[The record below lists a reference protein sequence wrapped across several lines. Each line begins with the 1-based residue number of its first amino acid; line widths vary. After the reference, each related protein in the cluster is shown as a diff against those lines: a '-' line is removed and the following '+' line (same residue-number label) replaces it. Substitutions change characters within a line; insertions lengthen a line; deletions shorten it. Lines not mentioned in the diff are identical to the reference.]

1 MYYLVLFSGGFLIGL
16 VVAIPVG
23 PVNLI
28 CIRRTLSYGA
38 ISGFLSGLGGA
49 LGDAI
54 FASITAFGLTA
65 ISQLIE
71 GYSRPLQL
79 LGGVMLLGF
88 GLTVFQTDVSV
99 LRDAEGAP
107 VRGKPPSP
115 LRMMLST
122 FALTIANPATL
133 FGFTALFAGFG
144 SLAGERTTFL
154 ETGITVLGVLAG
166 STSWWFMLTTF
177 VGIFHGHID
186 TGVMRTINH
195 VFGVLVSASG
205 AFVLGNLV
213 FGMMT

>member
-1 MYYLVLFSGGFLIGL
+1 MYHLFLFSGGFLIGL
-16 VVAIPVG
+16 VVAIPIG

-28 CIRRTLSYGA
+28 CIRRTLSYGTL
-38 ISGFLSGLGGA
+38 SGFVSGLGGA
-49 LGDAI
+49 LGDGV
-54 FASITAFGLTA
+54 FAAVTAFGLTA

-99 LRDAEGAP
+99 LRDAEGAL
-107 VRGKPPSP
+107 VRGRPPSP

-144 SLAGERTTFL
+144 SLAGEGTTYM
-154 ETGITVLGVLAG
+154 EAGVTVLGVIAG

-205 AFVLGNLV
+205 AVVLGNLV
-213 FGMMT
+213 WGMA

>member
-1 MYYLVLFSGGFLIGL
+1 MYYLFLFSGGFIIGL
-16 VVAIPVG
+16 VVAVPIG

-28 CIRRTLSYGA
+28 CIRRTLSYGTLG
-38 ISGFLSGLGGA
+38 GFLSGLGGA
-49 LGDAI
+49 LGDGV
-54 FASITAFGLTA
+54 FASVTAFGLTA

-79 LGGVMLLGF
+79 MGGIMLLGF

-107 VRGKPPSP
+107 VRDSAPSP

-144 SLAGERTTFL
+144 SLAGGGATFL
-154 ETGITVLGVLAG
+154 HAGITVLGVIAG
-166 STSWWFMLTTF
+166 STTWWFMLSAF
-177 VGIFHGHID
+177 VGIFHHHID
-186 TGVMRTINH
+186 TGVMRTVNH

-213 FGMMT
+213 LGMT

>member
-1 MYYLVLFSGGFLIGL
+1 MYYLFLFSGGFLIGF

-49 LGDAI
+49 LGDGV
-54 FASITAFGLTA
+54 FASVTAFGLTA

-79 LGGVMLLGF
+79 MGGIMMLGF

-107 VRGKPPSP
+107 VRERPPSL

-133 FGFTALFAGFG
+133 FGFAALFAGFG
-144 SLAGERTTFL
+144 GLVGERTTFL
-154 ETGITVLGVLAG
+154 HAGVMVLGVVAG

-213 FGMMT
+213 LGLT

>member
-1 MYYLVLFSGGFLIGL
+1 MYHLFLFSGGFLIGL
-16 VVAIPVG
+16 VVAIPIG

-28 CIRRTLSYGA
+28 CIRRTLSYGTW
-38 ISGFLSGLGGA
+38 SGFLSGLGGA
-49 LGDAI
+49 LGDGV
-54 FASITAFGLTA
+54 FAAVTAFGLTA

-79 LGGVMLLGF
+79 MGGIMLLGF
-88 GLTVFQTDVSV
+88 GLTVFQTDVSS

-107 VRGKPPSP
+107 VKGRAPSP
-115 LRMMLST
+115 VRTILST

-144 SLAGERTTFL
+144 SLAGQGTTFM
-154 ETGITVLGVLAG
+154 EAGVTVLGVIAG

-195 VFGVLVSASG
+195 VFGVLVSLSG
-205 AFVLGNLV
+205 AIVLGNLV
-213 FGMMT
+213 MGLA

>member
-1 MYYLVLFSGGFLIGL
+1 MYYLFLFSGGFLIGF

-49 LGDAI
+49 LGDGI
-54 FASITAFGLTA
+54 FASVTAFGLTA

-79 LGGVMLLGF
+79 LGGIMLLGF

-107 VRGKPPSP
+107 VREKPPSP
-115 LRMMLST
+115 LHMMLST

-144 SLAGERTTFL
+144 SLVGERTTFL
-154 ETGITVLGVLAG
+154 DTGITVLGVLAG
-166 STSWWFMLTTF
+166 STSWWFTLTTF

-213 FGMMT
+213 LGMT

>member
-1 MYYLVLFSGGFLIGL
+1 MYYLFLFSGGFLIGL
-16 VVAIPVG
+16 VVAIPIG

-38 ISGFLSGLGGA
+38 FSGFLSGVGGA
-49 LGDAI
+49 LGDGI
-54 FASITAFGLTA
+54 FASVTAFGLTA
-65 ISQLIE
+65 IAQLIE

-79 LGGVMLLGF
+79 MGGIMLLGF
-88 GLTVFQTDVSV
+88 GLTVFQSDVSV
-99 LRDAEGAP
+99 LRDAEGAI
-107 VRGKPPSP
+107 VRDKPPAP
-115 LRMMLST
+115 LSMMLST

-144 SLAGERTTFL
+144 SLAGQGTTFL
-154 ETGITVLGVLAG
+154 DAGVTVLGVIAG

-186 TGVMRTINH
+186 TGVMRTVNH

-205 AFVLGNLV
+205 AFVLGNLIL
-213 FGMMT
+213 GLK